1 MLQIRSLFEAI
12 QTSSWIT
19 VTLTVIALMLMHTT
33 LHWIVKLKAR
43 REQDAAKAIQPPESS
58 SELFGLHG
66 TLRTRVWHGM
76 SVVIAPLALLIWVR
90 GLHFAVT
97 NAVGDLEP
105 SKLGG
110 NIVAATDLL
119 QGIGTL
125 LAIVWLLAR
134 IGRAIDDVLRWF
146 ATRTATSWDDA
157 AAEFAG
163 RAARVIL
170 PLIAIILGTPALTL
184 APSLE
189 LIVRNAV
196 SMVLIAAIAFLL
208 LQLINTASAYVI
220 RYNQIGVS
228 DNRRARAIY
237 TQVLL
242 LRKIVTAVIV
252 LVAVASMLMVFDSV
266 RHFGTALIAS
276 AGVAG
281 IIVGFAAQKS
291 IATLL
296 AGFQIA
302 LTQPIRIDDVVIVES
317 EWGQIEEITLTYVV
331 VRLWDLRRL
340 ILPIT
345 YFIEKPFQ
353 NWTRTSADL
362 IGSVF
367 LYVDYRVPLTPLR
380 EEFQRILDK
389 SSLWDRKV
397 AVLQVTDTKQ
407 HTVELR
413 ALVSAKDA
421 GTAWDLRCEVREKLI
436 TYLQREHPESLP
448 RLRMSGD
455 LHEAEAVPLN
465 RQRAAVS

>member
-12 QTSSWIT
+12 QTSTWVT
-19 VTLTVIALMLMHTT
+19 VTMTVIALMLMHAT

-43 REQDAAKAIQPPESS
+43 REQDAAKATQPPESS

-66 TLRTRVWHGM
+66 TLRTRVWNGM

-90 GLHFAVT
+90 GLHFVVM
-97 NAVGDLEP
+97 NAIGDLEP
-105 SKLGG
+105 SKLSGD
-110 NIVAATDLL
+110 IVAAADLL

-125 LAIVWLLAR
+125 VAIVWLLAR
-134 IGRAIDDVLRWF
+134 IGRAVDDVLRWF
-146 ATRTATSWDDA
+146 AARTATSWDDA

-184 APSLE
+184 APPLE
-189 LIVRNAV
+189 IIVRNAV

-220 RYNQIGVS
+220 RHNQIGVS

-455 LHEAEAVPLN
+455 PHEAEAVPLN
-465 RQRAAVS
+465 RQRAAAS

>member
-1 MLQIRSLFEAI
+1 MLQLRSWFDAVHSP
-12 QTSSWIT
+12 TWIV
-19 VTLTVIALMLMHTT
+19 VTATLAALALMHVT
-33 LHWIVKLKAR
+33 LHWMVKRWADRQAKRPAAATPAAT
-43 REQDAAKAIQPPESS
+43 DAA
-58 SELFGLHG
+58 
-66 TLRTRVWHGM
+66 TLETQGALRRRIWSGVL
-76 SVVIAPLALLIWVR
+76 VVVAPLASLLWVR
-90 GLHFAVT
+90 GLHFALSALLADFDPGKFT
-97 NAVGDLEP
+97 SSAVAFL
-105 SKLGG
+105 
-110 NIVAATDLL
+110 DLL
-119 QGIGTL
+119 QGAGTL
-125 LAIVWLLAR
+125 IAIVWLLAR
-134 IGRAIDDVLRWF
+134 IGRVIDEALHWF
-146 ATRTATSWDDA
+146 ASRTQAGWDDA
-157 AAEFAG
+157 VAEFAG
-163 RAARVIL
+163 RAARVTL

-184 APSLE
+184 SPQLE
-189 LIVRNAV
+189 VIVRDAV
-196 SMVLIAAIAFLL
+196 SMILIGVIAFLL
-208 LQLINTASAYVI
+208 LQLIDTATTFII
-220 RYNQIGVS
+220 RRHQIGTG
-228 DNRRARAIY
+228 DNRHARAIQ

-242 LRKIVTAVIV
+242 LRKIVTAVIL
-252 LVAVASMLMVFDSV
+252 LVTIASMLMVFDSV

-340 ILPIT
+340 VLPIT

-367 LYVDYRVPLTPLR
+367 LYVDYQVPLPELR
-380 EEFQRILDK
+380 AELQRILDK
-389 SSLWDRKV
+389 SALWDRKV
-397 AVLQVTDTKQ
+397 AVLQVTDSKQ

-436 TYLQREHPESLP
+436 TYLQREHPDSLP
-448 RLRMSGD
+448 RLRLNSEPI
-455 LHEAEAVPLN
+455 EAAALG
-465 RQRAAVS
+465 RQRFATS